1 MAIGSMD
8 VFNDFAYM
16 SLTETLA
23 QQVSLFNAAS
33 ASCIS
38 LRSKANVGD
47 FAHIAKFAEISS
59 LMRRRDIYAT
69 GAIATTPLAQ
79 LTETSVK
86 IAGGTSEVLFDP
98 AQFTWIQQNPE
109 LAGVVIGEQV
119 AKGMF
124 ADYLNAGLSAIRA
137 ATVNVGAT
145 AAYTVPSQGTLTLNG
160 LNRGAQLF
168 GDNAQALRAWVLHST
183 PMHDLYDT
191 ALTNT
196 AQLFQFGNVQVR
208 EDGFGRRLVVTDSPS
223 LYGAVSSP
231 DVTDYYS
238 IGLVENGI
246 VVDDNGDFFANL
258 ETTNGDENI
267 NRSWQGEYTFNLG
280 LKGYAWDTSAG
291 GKSPTDAEIAT
302 GTNWVKVATS
312 IKNTA
317 GVSVRSR

>member
-1 MAIGSMD
+1 MTITSMA
-8 VFNDFAYM
+8 VFNDFAY
-16 SLTETLA
+16 STISETVA
-23 QQVSLFNAAS
+23 QQVDKFNAAS
-33 ASCIS
+33 RGTMV

-47 FAHIAKFAEISS
+47 FAYKNSFAEISS

-69 GAIATTPLAQ
+69 GSISSSPLAM
-79 LTETSVK
+79 LSEASVK
-86 IAGGTSEVLFDP
+86 VAGGTREVLFDP
-98 AQFTWIQQNPE
+98 AQFSWIQQNPE

-119 AKGMF
+119 AKGILQDM
-124 ADYLNAGLSAIRA
+124 LNTGIKAHRA

-145 AAYTVPSQGTLTLNG
+145 ASYTVLASGTLTLNG
-160 LNRGAQLF
+160 LNKGAALF
-168 GDNAQALRAWVLHST
+168 GDMAQDIKAWVIHSK
-183 PMHDLYDT
+183 PLHDLYDA

-196 AQLFQFGNVQVR
+196 AQLWQFGNVQVR
-208 EDGFGRRLVVTDSPS
+208 EDGFGRIFIVTDAPS

-231 DVTDYYS
+231 DVTDYYTL
-238 IGLVENGI
+238 GLVENGI

-267 NRSWQGEYTFNLG
+267 NRSWQGEYSFNLG
-280 LKGYAWDTSAG
+280 LKGYTWDTGNG

-302 GTNWVKVATS
+302 GTNWDKTATS